1 MFKCEV
7 CDLEVAQLLQI
18 QIVSADELDG
28 KSTRKFCML
37 CIPRIMSAMEEAYL
51 DFVTKALLK

>member
-7 CDLEVAQLLQI
+7 CGLEVAQLLQI
-18 QIVSADELDG
+18 QVISADELDG
-28 KSTRKFCML
+28 MMCEKFCLL

-51 DFVTKALLK
+51 DFITKVLAK